1 MAGSNDSDGT
11 ERDAQDSGPL
21 IITEDENLL
30 DDLLRLCA
38 AAGTLPAVAHGG
50 SAGTAGWGSA
60 PLVIVGEDCVHRLRG
75 LARRPGVVLIG
86 QHPDETEVWQQ
97 AVDIGAERVLGLP
110 DGESWL
116 VDRIADA
123 VEGDGRPA
131 LTVGVLGGRG
141 GAGASTLAC
150 ALAVTAARQGHRT
163 ILIDA
168 DPLGGGLD
176 VLLGGEREK
185 GLRWPAFAES
195 RGRVGG
201 GALAESLPRLHALRV
216 LSWDRGDSVTIPP
229 EAMRAVMSA
238 ARRRGGVVVVDLP
251 RGFDGAVA
259 EALMQIDVGLLLVPA
274 ELRATVAARRV
285 AASARS
291 LLHDLRV
298 VTRET
303 PGPGL
308 PDAEP
313 ARLLSLPPVGTLPW
327 DPQLADALAR
337 RLPPG
342 ADPRGPLARF
352 CTEFWAR
359 VLDGR
364 EPARPRSAHE
374 GPYGTYAGHGSG
386 AAPRTDEGGLS

>member
-1 MAGSNDSDGT
+1 MDRGPQ
-11 ERDAQDSGPL
+11 EPGPL
-21 IITEDENLL
+21 IVTEDENLL

-50 SAGTAGWGSA
+50 SARAAGWESA
-60 PLVIVGEDCVHRLRG
+60 PLVIVGEDCVHRLRDTG
-75 LARRPGVVLIG
+75 RRAGVVLIG
-86 QHPDETEVWQQ
+86 RDAQDARVLMQ
-97 AVDIGAERVLGLP
+97 AVEIGAERVLGLP

-123 VEGDGRPA
+123 VEGDRRPA

-201 GALAESLPRLHALRV
+201 GALAESLPQLHSLRV

-229 EAMRAVMSA
+229 PAMRAVMSA

-251 RGFDGAVA
+251 RHLDEAVS
-259 EALMQIDVGLLLVPA
+259 EALAQIDVGLLLVPA

-285 AASARS
+285 AAPARAA
-291 LLHDLRV
+291 LRDLRV
-298 VTRET
+298 VVGET

-308 PDAEP
+308 PEAEP
-313 ARLLSLPPVGTLPW
+313 ARLLSLPLVGTVPW
-327 DPQLADALAR
+327 DPHLADSLAR
-337 RLPPG
+337 GAPPG
-342 ADPRGPLARF
+342 AHAREPLARF
-352 CTEFWAR
+352 CTEFWGR
-359 VLDGR
+359 VLGGA
-364 EPARPRSAHE
+364 E
-374 GPYGTYAGHGSG
+374 G
-386 AAPRTDEGGLS
+386 AAGTSGTPGTGSSRPGGLAGTAGAAQSRSEDGGEAVS

>member
-1 MAGSNDSDGT
+1 MVGSSDWDGT
-11 ERDAQDSGPL
+11 KRDAQEPGPL
-21 IITEDENLL
+21 IVTEDENLL

-38 AAGTLPAVAHGG
+38 AAGTMPTVSHAGGAGAV
-50 SAGTAGWGSA
+50 GWDTA
-60 PLVIVGEDCVHRLRG
+60 PLVIVGEECVHRLRG
-75 LARRPGVVLIG
+75 AGRRPGVVLIG
-86 QHPDETEVWQQ
+86 QHPDDTRVWQQ
-97 AVDIGAERVLGLP
+97 AVEIGAERVLGLP
-110 DGESWL
+110 GGESWL

-123 VEGDGRPA
+123 VEGDRSPA

-141 GAGASTLAC
+141 GSGASTLAC

-201 GALAESLPRLHALRV
+201 GALAESLPRLHELRV
-216 LSWDRGDSVTIPP
+216 LSWDRGESVTIPP
-229 EAMRAVMSA
+229 QAMRAVMAA

-251 RGFDGAVA
+251 RRLDGAVA
-259 EALMQIDVGLLLVPA
+259 EALTQIDVGLLLVPA
-274 ELRATVAARRV
+274 ELRATVAAERV
-285 AASARS
+285 AASART
-291 LLHDLRV
+291 LLRDLRV
-298 VTRET
+298 VAREV

-308 PDAEP
+308 PDGEP

-327 DPQLADALAR
+327 DPQLADALGR
-337 RLPPG
+337 GIPPG
-342 ADPRGPLARF
+342 AHPRSPLSRF

-364 EPARPRSAHE
+364 EAASPRSEGRDVLGAGAGRRSRHE
-374 GPYGTYAGHGSG
+374 
-386 AAPRTDEGGLS
+386 EGGLS

>member
-1 MAGSNDSDGT
+1 MVGSNDSDGA
-11 ERDAQDSGPL
+11 ERDAQEPGPL
-21 IITEDENLL
+21 IVTEDENLL

-38 AAGTLPAVAHGG
+38 AAGTMPAVTHGG
-50 SAGTAGWGSA
+50 GAGTAGWDSA
-60 PLVIVGEDCVHRLRG
+60 PLVIVGEDCIDRLRG
-75 LARRPGVVLIG
+75 VGRRPGVVLIG
-86 QHPDETEVWQQ
+86 QQPDDTRVWQQ
-97 AVDIGAERVLGLP
+97 AVEIGAERVLGLP

-141 GAGASTLAC
+141 GSGASTLAC

-201 GALAESLPRLHALRV
+201 GALADSLPRLHALRV
-216 LSWDRGDSVTIPP
+216 LSWDRGESVTIPP
-229 EAMRAVMSA
+229 TAMRAVMSA
-238 ARRRGGVVVVDLP
+238 ARRRGGIVVVDLP
-251 RGFDGAVA
+251 RRLDGAVA
-259 EALMQIDVGLLLVPA
+259 EALAQIDVGLLLIPA
-274 ELRATVAARRV
+274 ELRATAAAGRV
-285 AASARS
+285 AASART
-291 LLHDLRV
+291 LLRDLRV
-298 VTRET
+298 VARET

-308 PDAEP
+308 PDGEP
-313 ARLLSLPPVGTLPW
+313 ARLLALPPVGTLPW
-327 DPQLADALAR
+327 DPHLAESLGR
-337 RLPPG
+337 GIPPG
-342 ADPRGPLARF
+342 AHPRAPLSRF

-359 VLDGR
+359 VLDGP
-364 EPARPRSAHE
+364 EPARPCHQGRGVPGLGVGSRSWL
-374 GPYGTYAGHGSG
+374 
-386 AAPRTDEGGLS
+386 DEGGLS